1 MASHKAFVDYI
12 TEQLGGAGEIR
23 AKTMFGEYGLY
34 CDGQFFAV
42 ICEDQLFLKCTPQ
55 GEAAFP
61 HLPKAPPYPGARDS
75 LLVEDVE
82 DRALLVRLTQITCAA
97 LADQPKKAR
106 RKQPMPIDYKKTQ
119 KALYRPPK
127 TPHLIQVPPLS
138 FLAVQGQGDPNQPGG
153 AYQEAIGQ
161 LYAVAFTLKMSK
173 LGPWQPAGYFDYVM
187 PPLEGLW
194 WMPDG
199 APMDFTRKDTFHWIS
214 LLRLPEFAT
223 REVFQWAVQE
233 AERNKKRDLSS
244 VTFFPYAEGLCV
256 QCLHQGP
263 YDSEP
268 ETLQAMVD
276 YADAQGYRLD
286 QDGPRHH
293 HEIYLSDPRRCK
305 PENQKTVLRLPVK
318 PK

>member
-1 MASHKAFVDYI
+1 MASHQAFVDYV
-12 TEQLGGAGEIR
+12 TEQLRAAGEIR
-23 AKTMFGEYGLY
+23 ARSMFGEYGLY
-34 CDGQFFAV
+34 CGGCFFAV
-42 ICEDQLFLKCTPQ
+42 VCDDQLFVKRTPQ

-61 HLPKAPPYPGARDS
+61 QLPKAPPYPGAKAS

-82 DRALLVRLTQITCAA
+82 DRDLLLRLTQITCAA
-97 LADQPKKAR
+97 LSSHPPTPR
-106 RKQPMPIDYKKTQ
+106 RKQPMAFDFKKTY
-119 KALYRPPK
+119 KELYLPPK
-127 TPHLIQVPPLS
+127 TPHLIQVPAQT
-138 FLAVQGQGDPNQPGG
+138 FLAVRGQGDPNQAGG

-199 APMDFTRKDTFHWIS
+199 APMDFARKDAFHWIS

-233 AERNKKRDLSS
+233 AERNKKRDLSA

-276 YADAQGYRLD
+276 YADVQGYRLD